1 MTTILTKNPRL
12 FPCCICGEPR
22 DVRTT
27 KKGKP
32 YLHCDPCGLQMFVRI
47 EPGIRRFEQL
57 VADAEGNDIWKRL
70 ATLQHRYQFTCPKC
84 GKKFWLR
91 PELIKKLPLTLKIE
105 GYRCPEEGCNGLVP
119 HVEAA

>member
-1 MTTILTKNPRL
+1 MTSLLTKQF
-12 FPCCICGEPR
+12 FPCCLCGEPR

-32 YLHCDPCGLQMFVRI
+32 YIHCDPCGLQMFVRI
-47 EPGIRRFEQL
+47 EAGIHRFEQL
-57 VADAEGNDIWKRL
+57 VKDAENNNIWKRL
-70 ATLQHRYQFTCPKC
+70 TDLQHRYQFACPKC

-91 PELIKKLPLTLKIE
+91 PQLIRRQPLSSKIE
-105 GYRCPEEGCNGLVP
+105 GYRCPERGCDGLVP